1 MLGPEHEDV
10 GGCSVAVAVD
20 RMPTRPAPATVD
32 RALAVGCAVV
42 GALSVRPGSA
52 AQVDG
57 PAGAAASLLG
67 VVAGLALL
75 WRSRRPRTVAVAAT
89 AAWAAQALIWGPVVP
104 IAPWLALHGLLRTAG
119 PRGSAGA
126 TAAAVLVLLG
136 LVTVAAG
143 GASIAPTYLL
153 VGALAAAVGLAGWA
167 AAGRR
172 EAQRR
177 EAAAEERLRLAR
189 ELHDVVGHGLG
200 AIAVQAGSGRVALE
214 AGEAEETR
222 RALLAIEETSR
233 ASLAETR
240 WLLGLL
246 RDGSAPGLTGLD
258 GLLAAARRS
267 GLDVTMTVDG
277 DVSAVPEAVGSAAY
291 RVVQEAITNVVRHA
305 RAGHVEVVVSA
316 GPAISVEVRDD
327 GAGHPA
333 YDAAAS
339 DLGGGH
345 GLRGMRE
352 RVEALGGELEAGPRS
367 DGPGW
372 RVAARW
378 PRSRAAA
385 P

>member
-1 MLGPEHEDV
+1 M
-10 GGCSVAVAVD
+10 D
-20 RMPTRPAPATVD
+20 RLPTRPAPATVD
-32 RALAVGCAVV
+32 RVLAIGCAVV
-42 GALSVRPGSA
+42 GALSVRPGGGDQVGEPA
-52 AQVDG
+52 AAV
-57 PAGAAASLLG
+57 ASLLG
-67 VVAGLALL
+67 VVAGLTLL

-89 AAWAAQALIWGPVVP
+89 TAWAAQALVWGPVVP
-104 IAPWLALHGLLRTAG
+104 FAPWLALHGLLRTAG
-119 PRGSAGA
+119 PRGVAGA
-126 TAAAVLVLLG
+126 AAVAVLVLLG
-136 LVTVAAG
+136 LVTVVAG
-143 GASIAPTYLL
+143 GGSIAPTYLL
-153 VGALAAAVGLAGWA
+153 VGALAAAVGLVGWA

-189 ELHDVVGHGLG
+189 DLHDVVGHGLG
-200 AIAVQAGSGRVALE
+200 AIAVQAGTGRIALD

-267 GLDVTMTVDG
+267 GLDVSVTVEG
-277 DVSAVPEAVGSAAY
+277 DVSAVPAAVGSAAY

-305 RAGHVEVVVSA
+305 GAGHVEVVVHA
-316 GPAISVEVRDD
+316 GPPTSVEVRDD

-333 YDAAAS
+333 SEAALG

-352 RVEALGGELEAGPRS
+352 RVEALGGELETGPRS
-367 DGPGW
+367 DGLGW
-372 RVAARW
+372 RVVARW
-378 PRSRAAA
+378 PRNRAAA
-385 P
+385 K

>member
-1 MLGPEHEDV
+1 M
-10 GGCSVAVAVD
+10 D
-20 RMPTRPAPATVD
+20 RMPPRPAPATVD
-32 RALAVGCAVV
+32 RVLAVSCAVV

-57 PAGAAASLLG
+57 PAGAAVSLLG

-89 AAWAAQALIWGPVVP
+89 AAWVAQALIWGPVVP
-104 IAPWLALHGLLRTAG
+104 VAPWVALHGLLRTAG

-143 GASIAPTYLL
+143 GASVAPTYLL

-200 AIAVQAGSGRVALE
+200 AIAVQAGTGRVALD

-222 RALLAIEETSR
+222 RALQAIEETSR

-267 GLDVTMTVDG
+267 GLDVSLTVEG
-277 DVSAVPEAVGSAAY
+277 DVAAVSEAVGSAAY
-291 RVVQEAITNVVRHA
+291 RVVQEAMTNVVRHA
-305 RAGHVEVVVSA
+305 RTGHVEVVVSA
-316 GPAISVEVRDD
+316 GPPTSVEVHDD
-327 GAGHPA
+327 GAGHRV

-352 RVEALGGELEAGPRS
+352 RVEALGGELETGPRT

-372 RVAARW
+372 RVVARW
-378 PRSRAAA
+378 PRSRAGA

>member
-1 MLGPEHEDV
+1 
-10 GGCSVAVAVD
+10 
-20 RMPTRPAPATVD
+20 
-32 RALAVGCAVV
+32 
-42 GALSVRPGSA
+42 
-52 AQVDG
+52 
-57 PAGAAASLLG
+57 
-67 VVAGLALL
+67 
-75 WRSRRPRTVAVAAT
+75 
-89 AAWAAQALIWGPVVP
+89 
-104 IAPWLALHGLLRTAG
+104 
-119 PRGSAGA
+119 
-126 TAAAVLVLLG
+126 
-136 LVTVAAG
+136 VAAG

-200 AIAVQAGSGRVALE
+200 AIAVQAGTGRVALD

-258 GLLAAARRS
+258 GLLDAARRS
-267 GLDVTMTVDG
+267 GLDVSVTVEG
-277 DVSAVPEAVGSAAY
+277 DVSAVPEAVDSAAY

-316 GPAISVEVRDD
+316 GSPTSVEVRDD
-327 GAGHPA
+327 GPGHPPSE
-333 YDAAAS
+333 AAPGEL
-339 DLGGGH
+339 DGGQ

-352 RVEALGGELEAGPRS
+352 RVEALGGELETGPRS

-378 PRSRAAA
+378 PRSRAGA